1 MDLDVDRVDGPPV
14 VSDLRAY
21 FEANPGRLIHKWLH
35 YFEIYERHLAR
46 LRNSEVTVVEIGVY
60 HGGSLQMWKHYF
72 GPRARIIGVDI
83 NPRCKTLEEERIEV
97 LIGDQADRAFLA
109 SLRTLVP
116 RIDVLIDDGGHFMEQ
131 QIATFEELFPH
142 VSTHG
147 VYLVEDL
154 HTSYWPVYGGG
165 LRRGGSFIEYSKG
178 LIDQLHARYWRPESF
193 MRRLR
198 RRLLTRGLG
207 SRPPLEHSPVKASEF
222 TRTTHS
228 MHYYDS
234 VLVIEKQP
242 IPPPER
248 KMTGVRSWA

>member
-1 MDLDVDRVDGPPV
+1 M

-46 LRNSEVTVVEIGVY
+46 FRNTEVTVVEIGVY

-72 GPRARIIGVDI
+72 GAGARIVGVDH
-83 NPRCKTLEEERIEV
+83 NPRCKAVEEERVEV
-97 LIGDQADRAFLA
+97 LIGDQADRTFLG

-142 VSTHG
+142 VSAPG
-147 VYLVEDL
+147 VYVVEDL
-154 HTSYWPVYGGG
+154 HTSYWPAYGGG
-165 LRRGGSFIEYSKG
+165 LCRRGSFVEYSKD

-193 MRRLR
+193 MRRLQ
-198 RRLLTRGLG
+198 RRLLAR
-207 SRPPLEHSPVKASEF
+207 RPGWRPRLKEAAVRACEF

-228 MHYYDS
+228 LHYYDS
-234 VLVIEKQP
+234 VLVIEKRLSP
-242 IPPPER
+242 SPE
-248 KMTGVRSWA
+248 KGMTGRRSWE